1 MKEERVCLLAVLIAA
16 LALLSAVGLSGGG
29 ASRPL
34 QAADFSLPN
43 EVIAAASADEPE
55 QPAMSEMVAAVDWPT
70 PADEAM
76 RFRGPLSLG
85 LMLIVVALAIA
96 VIVGRRRHARRLAR
110 SREALNQAL
119 RVQEEEEA
127 RRRQLE
133 AQHEADE
140 RYQRALKY
148 QARHD
153 ELTGLYN
160 KNGFVAATRRLLDQ
174 TPDVPHILLRGDIT
188 QFKLYN
194 DLLGVEAGDRL
205 LQLIAGELKRIAPP
219 GVTYGRWTAD
229 HFVCCMPEG
238 LMPLE
243 KVGAHMAAWV
253 RDKCP
258 NDQLQFCIG
267 VYRIDDPTMDVS
279 LMCDRALLAMRTVKG
294 LYPPKIG
301 FYSDRL
307 REQIMKEQWVVNTMQ
322 SALEAGQFVPYFQPQ
337 FHLHTGE
344 MTGAEL
350 LVRWNSPEKGLMTP
364 SEFIPIF
371 ERSGAVAGVDAYL
384 WEQACRWLRS
394 WLDRGNP
401 PLPVS
406 INVSRVDMR
415 VIDVCQVI
423 PALVEKYGLSPSL
436 IRLEVTES
444 AYVDSAAQL
453 IRVIRRMQELGF
465 IIEMDDFGSGYS
477 SLNLLKDV
485 PVHVLKLD
493 MGFLSPGDEYDRGAS
508 ILRSIMNMARWL
520 RLQVIAE
527 GVETKR
533 QADFLRSIGCS
544 YAQGYYFA
552 KPLPV
557 DEFERLLHASNIGE
571 ASVPGSQPDNGD
583 TVVNNPQMRGDRE
596 TLILADAE
604 QSVRSR
610 LRSILGTGY
619 DYLEVVSG
627 QILMAHLHAG
637 VRPAAIL
644 TDAQL
649 PDMNGYEVVQAV
661 RDDPQLSSIPVVLM
675 MDERERGVGHDDRAA
690 GASEYIFKPLHPE
703 IVRYQVTNLLRIY
716 DFMRKA
722 HYDGLTGLYN
732 RTAIRMR
739 ITDYL
744 LKLKGSPVQALLM
757 ELDVDRF
764 KQRNDAEGRL
774 FGDRTLAALAQAL
787 RQVCGPRALIG
798 RMGGDEFIVLSPN
811 MSSRAQMRALGEE
824 ILEKARQLEVDG
836 RSAKVSCSIGAA
848 VYPGD
853 FAHQNDLYGALD
865 EALGAAKRLGGNALC
880 FYDERFDRTG
890 EEKNA

>member
-307 REQIMKEQWVVNTMQ
+307 RE
-322 SALEAGQFVPYFQPQ
+322 
-337 FHLHTGE
+337 
-344 MTGAEL
+344 
-350 LVRWNSPEKGLMTP
+350 
-364 SEFIPIF
+364 
-371 ERSGAVAGVDAYL
+371 
-384 WEQACRWLRS
+384 
-394 WLDRGNP
+394 
-401 PLPVS
+401 
-406 INVSRVDMR
+406 
-415 VIDVCQVI
+415 
-423 PALVEKYGLSPSL
+423 
-436 IRLEVTES
+436 
-444 AYVDSAAQL
+444 
-453 IRVIRRMQELGF
+453 
-465 IIEMDDFGSGYS
+465 
-477 SLNLLKDV
+477 
-485 PVHVLKLD
+485 
-493 MGFLSPGDEYDRGAS
+493 
-508 ILRSIMNMARWL
+508 
-520 RLQVIAE
+520 
-527 GVETKR
+527 
-533 QADFLRSIGCS
+533 
-544 YAQGYYFA
+544 
-552 KPLPV
+552 
-557 DEFERLLHASNIGE
+557 
-571 ASVPGSQPDNGD
+571 
-583 TVVNNPQMRGDRE
+583 
-596 TLILADAE
+596 
-604 QSVRSR
+604 
-610 LRSILGTGY
+610 
-619 DYLEVVSG
+619 
-627 QILMAHLHAG
+627 
-637 VRPAAIL
+637 
-644 TDAQL
+644 
-649 PDMNGYEVVQAV
+649 
-661 RDDPQLSSIPVVLM
+661 
-675 MDERERGVGHDDRAA
+675 
-690 GASEYIFKPLHPE
+690 
-703 IVRYQVTNLLRIY
+703 
-716 DFMRKA
+716 
-722 HYDGLTGLYN
+722 
-732 RTAIRMR
+732 
-739 ITDYL
+739 
-744 LKLKGSPVQALLM
+744 
-757 ELDVDRF
+757 
-764 KQRNDAEGRL
+764 
-774 FGDRTLAALAQAL
+774 
-787 RQVCGPRALIG
+787 
-798 RMGGDEFIVLSPN
+798 
-811 MSSRAQMRALGEE
+811 
-824 ILEKARQLEVDG
+824 
-836 RSAKVSCSIGAA
+836 
-848 VYPGD
+848 
-853 FAHQNDLYGALD
+853 
-865 EALGAAKRLGGNALC
+865 
-880 FYDERFDRTG
+880 
-890 EEKNA
+890 

>member
-1 MKEERVCLLAVLIAA
+1 MKKARACLLAA
-16 LALLSAVGLSGGG
+16 LPLLNKAIVS
-29 ASRPL
+29 
-34 QAADFSLPN
+34 
-43 EVIAAASADEPE
+43 ASADELE
-55 QPAMSEMVAAVDWPT
+55 QTMLREMVDAPSRMT
-70 PADEAM
+70 LADAAM
-76 RFRGPLSLG
+76 RLRVPLSLG
-85 LMLIVVALAIA
+85 LLLAVVALAISA
-96 VIVGRRRHARRLAR
+96 IVGQRRHARRLAR
-110 SREALNQAL
+110 SREELNQAL

-148 QARHD
+148 QAQHD

-160 KNGFVAATRRLLDQ
+160 KSGFVAATRRLLDQ
-174 TPDVPHILLRGDIT
+174 APDVPHILLRGDIT

-205 LQLIAGELKRIAPP
+205 LQQIAEELKRIALP

-229 HFVCCMPEG
+229 HFVGCMPADRTPVNKLCE
-238 LMPLE
+238 
-243 KVGAHMAAWV
+243 HMTAWV
-253 RDKCP
+253 RSQYPDY
-258 NDQLQFCIG
+258 QLQLCFG
-267 VYRIDDPTMDVS
+267 LYEIDEPAMDIN

-294 LYPPKIG
+294 LYPAQIG
-301 FYSDRL
+301 VYSTPL

-322 SALEAGQFVPYFQPQ
+322 SALDAGQFVPYFQPQ
-337 FHLHTGE
+337 YHLHTGE
-344 MTGAEL
+344 ITGAEL

-423 PALVEKYGLSPSL
+423 PALVEKYGLSPAL

-453 IRVIRRMQELGF
+453 IRVIQRMQELGF

-527 GVETKR
+527 GVETQR

-557 DEFERLLHASNIGE
+557 DEFERLLRASNIGE

-583 TVVNNPQMRGDRE
+583 AVENNPRMRGGRE
-596 TLILADAE
+596 TLILADAD

-627 QILMAHLHAG
+627 QIVMAHLHAG

-661 RDDPQLSSIPVVLM
+661 RDDPQLSSIPVLLM
-675 MDERERGVGHDDRAA
+675 MDERERGEGHDDRAA
-690 GASEYIFKPLHPE
+690 GASEYLFKPLHPE
-703 IVRYQVTNLLRIY
+703 IVRYQVANLLRIY

-757 ELDVDRF
+757 ELDIDRF

-774 FGDRTLAALAQAL
+774 FGDHTLAALAQML
-787 RQVCGPRALIG
+787 RQTCGPQTLIG

-811 MSSRAQMRALGEE
+811 MRSRAQMRALGEE
-824 ILEKARQLEVDG
+824 ILEKARQLEVDD

-853 FAHQNDLYGALD
+853 FAHQNDLYSALD
-865 EALGAAKRLGGNALC
+865 EALSAAKHLGGNALR
-880 FYDERFDRTG
+880 FYDERFGGTG
-890 EEKNA
+890 GEKNA